1 MSNQVKILV
10 VTGGIG
16 SGKSVACEYFRSLG
30 LPVYDS
36 DSRTKLLYDLIPSLV
51 ERLETELGATL
62 KDEATGKL
70 DRKRLAS
77 IIFSDPSQLAKLE
90 AVVHPEVM
98 RDFNLWAHQH
108 QDADL
113 LVFESA
119 IVLEKPLFTHF
130 GDYVLEVTASE
141 QIRLERACARDNVDK
156 EAVAARIRTQAESTR
171 VRQPDF
177 TIRNESDLE
186 SLKSELLSLYLY
198 LCAPQNSGSR
208 Q

>member
-1 MSNQVKILV
+1 MMRVLV

-16 SGKSVACEYFRSLG
+16 SGKSIACEYFKSLG

-36 DSRTKLLYDLIPSLV
+36 DSRTKLLYDLVPSLV
-51 ERLETELGATL
+51 DRLEVELGTPL
-62 KDEATGKL
+62 KDESTGKL
-70 DRKRLAS
+70 DRKKLAS

-90 AVVHPEVM
+90 SLVHPEVM
-98 RDFNLWAHQH
+98 RDFNIWAHQH
-108 QDADL
+108 QDAQL

-119 IVLEKPLFTHF
+119 IVLEKPLFAHF
-130 GDYVLEVTASE
+130 GDYVLELTASE

-198 LCAPQNSGSR
+198 LCAPQQSGGN

>member
-1 MSNQVKILV
+1 MMRVLV

-16 SGKSVACEYFRSLG
+16 SGKSIACEYFKSLG

-36 DSRTKLLYDLIPSLV
+36 DSRTKLLYDLVPSLV
-51 ERLETELGATL
+51 DRLEVELGTPL
-62 KDEATGKL
+62 KDESTGKL
-70 DRKRLAS
+70 DRKKLAS

-90 AVVHPEVM
+90 SLVHPEVM
-98 RDFNLWAHQH
+98 RDFNIWAHQH
-108 QDADL
+108 QDAQL

-119 IVLEKPLFTHF
+119 IVLEKPLFAHF
-130 GDYVLEVTASE
+130 GDYVLELTASE
-141 QIRLERACARDNVDK
+141 QIRLERACARDKVDK

-198 LCAPQNSGSR
+198 LCAPQQSGDN